1 MARFNHSIKIRN
13 NIYIAYLTVGC
24 CDIHSNIFF
33 VLKVPWIHQN
43 PIARAV
49 VWTTEIITLQKRP
62 IA

>member
-1 MARFNHSIKIRN
+1 MAHFNPSIKIRN
-13 NIYIAYLTVGC
+13 NIRNANLTVGC
-24 CDIHSNIFF
+24 DIHNNIFF

-49 VWTTEIITLQKRP
+49 VWTTEIITLQKCP